1 MKEAKAGLVPI
12 SRSSPYPLSRLSARF
27 EPVDQLALVE
37 EANKLL
43 GAVARGKLE
52 IIVDQIRHLQNQAK
66 TIVETAE
73 RNSTLHEVNSSFQ
86 KRVGMTYHLYSRG
99 EEMLYFSMLSP
110 GDWDDNPPHPY
121 RGSFRLEED
130 MTWTEVD

>member
-1 MKEAKAGLVPI
+1 MKETKAGLVPV
-12 SRSSPYPLSRLSARF
+12 SRSSPYPISRLSARF

-52 IIVDQIRHLQNQAK
+52 IIVDQIRYLQNQAK
-66 TIVETAE
+66 TIIEMAE

-99 EEMLYFSMLSP
+99 EMLYFSMLSP